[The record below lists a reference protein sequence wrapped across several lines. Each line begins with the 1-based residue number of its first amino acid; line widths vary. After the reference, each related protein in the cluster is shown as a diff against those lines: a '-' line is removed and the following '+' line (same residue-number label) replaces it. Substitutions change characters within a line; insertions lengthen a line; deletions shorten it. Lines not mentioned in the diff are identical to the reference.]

1 VKKVVLLIF
10 VVLVIAVIVSLN
22 QSKELTKDENSEQL
36 VKKEDQTAVAND
48 YSPSGA
54 IARAKALL
62 EEKSFRDEAYQL
74 FGLNLWLRQEDEYL
88 QFKGRIF
95 VNSQLASAF
104 QNAKKEDVGVFLD
117 NKFEVETGY
126 VNISTDATDEKIIE
140 FLSSSVA
147 VAKAKWMEL
156 ESLRKEASQ
165 YGIYIWSR
173 DVERYKQ
180 MRTRLSSNKDLAS
193 ALRAAAREE
202 VMVYF
207 DKEFLVTKG
216 YVNINVDATDEEIIK
231 FLLGK

>member
-1 VKKVVLLIF
+1 MKKVVLLIF

-202 VMVYF
+202 VVVYF

>member
-1 VKKVVLLIF
+1 MKKVVLLIF